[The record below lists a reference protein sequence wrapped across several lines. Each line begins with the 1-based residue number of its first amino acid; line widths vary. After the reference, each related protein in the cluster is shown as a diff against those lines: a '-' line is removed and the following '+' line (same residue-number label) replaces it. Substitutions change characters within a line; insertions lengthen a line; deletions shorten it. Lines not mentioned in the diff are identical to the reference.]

1 MRAVEEKV
9 GIAETAKD
17 DFRRE
22 ILEAIG
28 AMAGQDRKFDP
39 LDSESLREALEK
51 KLFAYT
57 KDQIQMAR
65 FVSVVQDEGNS
76 NGSICLRDA
85 SYPNLNTMMIAQQRC
100 SVMQQAF
107 LQSSVLTE
115 IEKGMIWRS
124 FR

>member
-1 MRAVEEKV
+1 MEEPDENLMRAVEERI

-28 AMAGQDRKFDP
+28 AMVGSDRKFDP

-57 KDQIQMAR
+57 KAQIQIAR
-65 FVSVVQDEGNS
+65 FVSVVQDEEQ
-76 NGSICLRDA
+76 
-85 SYPNLNTMMIAQQRC
+85 QQRFDLLKGRLI
-100 SVMQQAF
+100 SQFGYNDDSATE
-107 LQSSVLTE
+107 VLRYVASLFA
-115 IEKGMIWRS
+115 K
-124 FR
+124 